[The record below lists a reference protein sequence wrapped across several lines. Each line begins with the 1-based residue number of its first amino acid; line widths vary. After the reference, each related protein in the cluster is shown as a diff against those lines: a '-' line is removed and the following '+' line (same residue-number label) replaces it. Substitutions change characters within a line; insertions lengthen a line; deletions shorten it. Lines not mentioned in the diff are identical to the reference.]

1 MNKCI
6 ARESNFIIPT
16 DSLSSLFGYSS
27 IERIHLIE
35 DNIYYFTISKEF
47 DKVYYYVS
55 ESKNSMTCY
64 RFKEETFNKFFQ
76 II

>member
-6 ARESNFIIPT
+6 ARESNFIIPV
-16 DSLSSLFGYSS
+16 DGVSGLFSYSS

-35 DNIYYFTISKEF
+35 NNIYYFTIAKEF
-47 DKVYYYVS
+47 DNVYYYVS
-55 ESKNSMTCY
+55 ESKDSMTCY
-64 RFKEETFNKFFQ
+64 RFKEEAFNKFFQ

>member
-1 MNKCI
+1 MDKCI

-27 IERIHLIE
+27 IGRIHLIE
-35 DNIYYFTISKEF
+35 DNIYYFEISKEF
-47 DKVYYYVS
+47 DKIYYYVS

-64 RFKEETFNKFFQ
+64 RFKEEVFNKFFQ

>member
-6 ARESNFIIPT
+6 ARESNFFIPV
-16 DSLSSLFGYSS
+16 DGVSGLFGNSS

-35 DNIYYFTISKEF
+35 DNVYYFEISKEF
-47 DKVYYYVS
+47 ENVYYYVS
-55 ESKNSMTCY
+55 ESKDSMTCY
-64 RFKEETFNKFFQ
+64 RFKEEAFNKFFQ

>member
-1 MNKCI
+1 MDKCI

-16 DSLSSLFGYSS
+16 DSLSSLFSYSS
-27 IERIHLIE
+27 TERIHLIE
-35 DNIYYFTISKEF
+35 DKKYYFTISKEF

-64 RFKEETFNKFFQ
+64 RFNEETFNKFFQ

>member
-6 ARESNFIIPT
+6 ARESNFIIPVNGV
-16 DSLSSLFGYSS
+16 SGLFSYSS
-27 IERIHLIE
+27 TERIHLIE
-35 DNIYYFTISKEF
+35 DNIYYFEISKEF
-47 DKVYYYVS
+47 DNVYYYVS

-64 RFKEETFNKFFQ
+64 RFKEEAFNKFFQ